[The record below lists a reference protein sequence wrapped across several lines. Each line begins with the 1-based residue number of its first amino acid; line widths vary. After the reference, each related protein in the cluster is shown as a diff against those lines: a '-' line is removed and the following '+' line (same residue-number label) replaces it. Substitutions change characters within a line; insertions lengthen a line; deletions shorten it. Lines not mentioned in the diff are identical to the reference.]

1 MKAMKSTKTM
11 RAVKAMK
18 SMKRATLAKAAK
30 AMKAMKAMKASK
42 SIKKSTYI
50 KAGKV
55 EKRKCGSSGLTI
67 SSLSLGCWQF
77 GQKGADDYW
86 GLEFTQDL
94 AGQLVSHAIGNGM
107 MYMDTA

>member
-1 MKAMKSTKTM
+1 MKASK
-11 RAVKAMK
+11 AVKA
-18 SMKRATLAKAAK
+18 TK
-30 AMKAMKAMKASK
+30 AMKAVKAMKASK
-42 SIKKSTYI
+42 SIKKSTYM

-55 EKRKCGSSGLTI
+55 EKRKCGSSGLTV

-94 AGQLVSHAIGNGM
+94 ADALVKHSIENGIV
-107 MYMDTA
+107 YMDTATDYAKGGSETQLG